1 MRIRKAEEKGIPR
14 IMELLG
20 QVLEIHADI
29 RPDIFN
35 PGITKYTVTELAE
48 LLKQEDLQKAL
59 ENLYEFMIG
68 Y

>member
-29 RPDIFN
+29 RPDIFT

>member
-29 RPDIFN
+29 RPDIFI

-59 ENLYEFMIG
+59 ENLYEFLIG

>member
-29 RPDIFN
+29 RPDIFI

-59 ENLYEFMIG
+59 ENLY
-68 Y
+68 

>member
-29 RPDIFN
+29 RPDIFI

-59 ENLYEFMIG
+59 ENFYEFMIG

>member
-29 RPDIFN
+29 RPDIFI

-48 LLKQEDLQKAL
+48 LLKQGDLQKAL
-59 ENLYEFMIG
+59 EILYEFMIG